1 MNPSLGLQSTWELTS
16 LGSFSHTRSCNDCE
30 GFLGHLSSCF
40 ASNEPGLRDL
50 IRSVAGAPQ
59 RALALENQLTVA
71 NIQLNAAIQA
81 HPMLAHQSHQLE
93 QLNQLVILERQQAAE
108 QAEHMK
114 ALMEERDTVK
124 SRYTEALRAQT
135 RIEQE
140 NRSLVAAMEELK
152 AERDTLCGKLKEEN
166 TSLTSELD
174 MLKEERRNQDVRCDE
189 LEDHVAYLSRQLE
202 DVEDQRNEGADDSE
216 IQLGIPQE
224 GSAPQ
229 APSPD
234 QPLLRSPSPEEQP
247 HTFYMVEAASPSERD
262 RGRKRRRSTSN
273 YLALA
278 ARMTNMVVQSDG
290 GIDLAPLLA
299 LVLEAAMQAASDLST
314 TIVAFL
320 RPQFY
325 NHEPYSRSKLRAFP
339 DSPEPHRTSSPDHV
353 QDQRGSSIVN
363 PGESSSN
370 PVPPPIPAG
379 RIQLPQPTIDPNP
392 PSIPIQTLPNP
403 TPSTLTA
410 APTNLASTSSVPPLI
425 PPSWVPECAHVSR
438 FDGKWRAGEDKAR
451 ALRNEALG
459 LPPSPD
465 VLIETGFPRNIRQ
478 VRAQIALVRTKG
490 NHAREVAY
498 ITSWFEATKR
508 IPKHQF
514 TVWMDYLQ
522 KNWSSPVQK
531 NKSKARNAQPA
542 QSKKAQVH
550 KQTHSKKAPAPAPK
564 QAPAHNK
571 TQVAGSQAVST
582 QSTAGQ
588 AGQGTT
594 AGPQALGVAPSQTPA
609 SQATASQA
617 PGQPRWG
624 SPVDEWARY
633 FLSSP
638 KAVEEAPGISQQ
650 TTLTQV
656 PLRNVRGFILVGSR
670 APEEYSQRG
679 EQSDST
685 LRWFKACAELIAFPG
700 RYASLVQSGLAIAS
714 NRKQVPVNCSASFG
728 YKDAARALAE
738 QGVTIAEI
746 DDAQPFGS
754 CWITSCQY
762 GRTLGTSMRAL
773 QAAVAAI
780 SEEAVKSLPCFEPQV
795 YPRGCRTKVTARRSC
810 GGNAPRRPLAT
821 RSEAIPRQ
829 STGDDAPRKAIALVT
844 SKQVLPS
851 GSNSIMPKFALSA
864 CVSTSAP
871 KRWKDLDASRSSGPS
886 SLPYDD

>member
-1 MNPSLGLQSTWELTS
+1 
-16 LGSFSHTRSCNDCE
+16 
-30 GFLGHLSSCF
+30 
-40 ASNEPGLRDL
+40 
-50 IRSVAGAPQ
+50 
-59 RALALENQLTVA
+59 
-71 NIQLNAAIQA
+71 
-81 HPMLAHQSHQLE
+81 
-93 QLNQLVILERQQAAE
+93 
-108 QAEHMK
+108 
-114 ALMEERDTVK
+114 
-124 SRYTEALRAQT
+124 
-135 RIEQE
+135 
-140 NRSLVAAMEELK
+140 
-152 AERDTLCGKLKEEN
+152 
-166 TSLTSELD
+166 
-174 MLKEERRNQDVRCDE
+174 
-189 LEDHVAYLSRQLE
+189 
-202 DVEDQRNEGADDSE
+202 
-216 IQLGIPQE
+216 
-224 GSAPQ
+224 
-229 APSPD
+229 
-234 QPLLRSPSPEEQP
+234 
-247 HTFYMVEAASPSERD
+247 
-262 RGRKRRRSTSN
+262 
-273 YLALA
+273 
-278 ARMTNMVVQSDG
+278 MTNMVVQSDG

-363 PGESSSN
+363 PGEPSSN
-370 PVPPPIPAG
+370 PVPPPIPVE
-379 RIQLPQPTIDPNP
+379 RLQVPQPSIDSNP
-392 PSIPIQTLPNP
+392 PPILVQTLPNP
-403 TPSTLTA
+403 APSTLTA
-410 APTNLASTSSVPPLI
+410 APTNAASTSSVPPSI

-459 LPPSPD
+459 LPPPPD

-478 VRAQIALVRTKG
+478 VRAQMALVRNG
-490 NHAREVAY
+490 GHAREVAY
-498 ITSWFEATKR
+498 ITSWFEATKK

-522 KNWSSPVQK
+522 KNWENLAQMM
-531 NKSKARNAQPA
+531 NKSKNRNAQQA
-542 QSKKAQVH
+542 QSKKALAH
-550 KQTHSKKAPAPAPK
+550 KQKQSKKVPVPKRAQSKKAPAPK
-564 QAPAHNK
+564 QAQRAQVPAHNK
-571 TQVAGSQAVST
+571 TQVAGSQAVGTQSTGQASQGTAAGPQTVGT

-588 AGQGTT
+588 AAQATT
-594 AGPQALGVAPSQTPA
+594 AGPQAVGVAPSQTLA

-617 PGQPRWG
+617 NKNTPGRPRWD
-624 SPVDEWARY
+624 SPVDDWGRH
-633 FLSSP
+633 FMISP
-638 KAVEEAPGISQQ
+638 QAVEAAPGISQQ
-650 TTLTQV
+650 RTLYQV

-685 LRWFKACAELIAFPG
+685 LRWFRACAELIAFPG
-700 RYASLVQSGLAIAS
+700 RYASLVQSGLIIAS
-714 NRKQVPVNCSASFG
+714 NRKQVPVHCSASFG

-795 YPRGCRTKVTARRSC
+795 YPRGCRTTVTARRST
-810 GGNAPRRPLAT
+810 GGNAPRRPLFLH
-821 RSEAIPRQ
+821 SEVKPHQ
-829 STGDDAPRKAIALVT
+829 STDDNAPRKTIPLVT